1 MSTRLI
7 YRRDELLKGLSISKS
22 TLRNWMLTEG
32 FLTPSNLAHALLD
45 GPPPRS
51 MPGWKSAPPSHRS
64 SCKTLNAPHTGNL
77 MAYLMAY
84 RNTKTIKNA
93 HG

>member
-32 FLTPSNLAHALLD
+32 FPYPIQLGPRAVGWPAAQVHA
-45 GPPPRS
+45 
-51 MPGWKSAPPSHRS
+51 
-64 SCKTLNAPHTGNL
+64 
-77 MAYLMAY
+77 
-84 RNTKTIKNA
+84 
-93 HG
+93 